1 MIALI
6 PQILSFLAAIPKI
19 GEMVQLGVA
28 QVVLWYVG
36 QAKAD
41 TVSAISDA
49 AALAARATNDEERY
63 QAAESWRKALT
74 RTRYIADK

>member
-19 GEMVQLGVA
+19 GEMVNLAVA

-41 TVSAISDA
+41 TISAISDA
-49 AALAARATNDEERY
+49 AALASRASTDEERY
-63 QAAESWRKALT
+63 QAAEAWRKALS
-74 RTRYIADK
+74 RTRYIVGQ